1 MLYDIQ
7 KLLTES
13 LCGNSKA
20 IQNVCE
26 LIKNGKKWQHC
37 QVCHFT
43 GAKFIGGNKK
53 KECPIQKSNL
63 GSTSSVWSICC
74 SLGWT
79 TQSDLAAQV
88 NIVFLWGEKKCKDVD
103 VNCFP
108 D

>member
-1 MLYDIQ
+1 MAALSGLSFHRSEIHWREQ
-7 KLLTES
+7 
-13 LCGNSKA
+13 
-20 IQNVCE
+20 
-26 LIKNGKKWQHC
+26 
-37 QVCHFT
+37 
-43 GAKFIGGNKK
+43 K

-88 NIVFLWGEKKCKDVD
+88 NIVFLWGKKKCKDVD